1 MKHSNGITK
10 QKPRSNVTTPK
21 YRGTDAIAEWHK
33 AKAKSSMSEA
43 FRDADYATPIWKC
56 STEWDD
62 FVRFVKDTAI
72 VLPFLALACY
82 IAFEVLL
89 ALDVLVVRV

>member
-1 MKHSNGITK
+1 MSRSKSV
-10 QKPRSNVTTPK
+10 SNVTNK
-21 YRGTDAIAEWHK
+21 YKGTDAIAEWHK

-56 STEWDD
+56 NTEWDD
-62 FVRFVKDTAI
+62 FVQFVKDFAI
-72 VLPFLALACY
+72 MLPILLIGCY

-89 ALDVLVVRV
+89 AMGIVVLR